1 MSCDDIHD
9 NGDDF
14 GGDYG
19 DYGGHFGNNGDKGS
33 DSGGLVV
40 MVDDNRVGEEAD
52 GGRQP
57 EVGQG
62 PGHPVDETGG

>member
-1 MSCDDIHD
+1 MGCDDVHD

-19 DYGGHFGNNGDKGS
+19 DYGGHFGNNGDS
-33 DSGGLVV
+33 DGLVV